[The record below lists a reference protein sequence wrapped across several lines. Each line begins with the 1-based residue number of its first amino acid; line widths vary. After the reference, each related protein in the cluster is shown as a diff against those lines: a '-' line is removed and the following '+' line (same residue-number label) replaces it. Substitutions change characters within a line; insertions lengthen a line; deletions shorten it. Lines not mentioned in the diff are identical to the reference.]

1 MPTIIM
7 GIFLILHGLV
17 HLLYA
22 GQSRRL
28 FELRPNMTWPNGA
41 WAFSR
46 FPGNKVTQLLVSI
59 LLALATLGFVAS
71 GLGLLIGQDWWP
83 TIVASSAVLSTAIFI
98 LSWNGKFEA
107 LDNQGGVGMLINLA
121 IMVAVLLLKWPS

>member
-28 FELRPNMTWPNGA
+28 FALQPGMTWPDA
-41 WAFSR
+41 SWAFSR
-46 FPGNKVTQLLVSI
+46 LLSNEATQLLVSI
-59 LLALATLGFVAS
+59 LLVLATLGFAAS
-71 GLGLLIGQDWWP
+71 GLGLLIGQDWWR
-83 TIVASSAVLSTAIFI
+83 TIVASSAVLSTAIFG

-107 LDNQGGVGMLINLA
+107 LDNQGGVGILINLA
-121 IMVAVLLLKWPS
+121 TIGTMFLLR